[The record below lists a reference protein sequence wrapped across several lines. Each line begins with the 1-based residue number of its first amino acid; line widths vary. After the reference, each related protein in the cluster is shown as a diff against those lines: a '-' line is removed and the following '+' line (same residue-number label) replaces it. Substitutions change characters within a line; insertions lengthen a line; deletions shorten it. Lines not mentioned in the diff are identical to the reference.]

1 MSDSTKVEA
10 VTTETPAD
18 VKTSFNLD
26 EVSQLIKEKIDAEK
40 VEWMKRFD
48 SKNTEAT
55 QLKKKLDEIERA
67 KLSEKERIEL
77 ERQDLQNAIR
87 QKEIELTEKELNFN
101 KSIIIADLKLDREY
115 IEILNGNDAESFKK
129 NVEFVNKKINDEVER
144 RVNERLGNS
153 VKPLGNTSNNVS
165 IDDEINR
172 LTKEG
177 KLTEAIALKNKQ
189 YNITMK

>member
-1 MSDSTKVEA
+1 
-10 VTTETPAD
+10 
-18 VKTSFNLD
+18 
-26 EVSQLIKEKIDAEK
+26 
-40 VEWMKRFD
+40 
-48 SKNTEAT
+48 
-55 QLKKKLDEIERA
+55 
-67 KLSEKERIEL
+67 
-77 ERQDLQNAIR
+77 
-87 QKEIELTEKELNFN
+87 LTEKELNFN

-153 VKPLGNTSNNVS
+153 VKPLGNTSNNVGV
-165 IDDEINR
+165 DDEITR

-177 KLTEAIALKNKQ
+177 RLTEAIALKNKQ

>member
-1 MSDSTKVEA
+1 MSDSTKAEM
-10 VTTETPAD
+10 VTAEMPAAE
-18 VKTSFNLD
+18 KTSFNLD

-87 QKEIELTEKELNFN
+87 QKL
-101 KSIIIADLKLDREY
+101 S
-115 IEILNGNDAESFKK
+115 
-129 NVEFVNKKINDEVER
+129 
-144 RVNERLGNS
+144 
-153 VKPLGNTSNNVS
+153 
-165 IDDEINR
+165 
-172 LTKEG
+172 
-177 KLTEAIALKNKQ
+177 
-189 YNITMK
+189 